1 MTCLGAFACKKVQF
15 ATLADFTSGTRI
27 ALFRRAALRPHPT
40 IEALT
45 LLRACEE
52 KAVVVASSRHA
63 IFPKPTI
70 EALALPCAPVASAVP
85 VAIRQH
91 VADLIALPGV
101 GIDLVSIVL
110 TWRVHHLATLWP
122 HPTFEA
128 LAHARAPV
136 ASAVPVAGSFH
147 VARLDTRSGVGIDL
161 AWLAC
166 LACEAGKTFLAVA
179 GSHIIVGTHA
189 CIHHAK
195 VVILSCFDVLP
206 YPHTTV

>member
-1 MTCLGAFACKKVQF
+1 MTCLGAFACKRVPF
-15 ATLADFTSGTRI
+15 ATLADFTIGECCKRVTN
-27 ALFRRAALRPHPT
+27 FRRAAV
-40 IEALT
+40 I
-45 LLRACEE
+45 
-52 KAVVVASSRHA
+52 S
-63 IFPKPTI
+63 
-70 EALALPCAPVASAVP
+70 
-85 VAIRQH
+85 
-91 VADLIALPGV
+91 
-101 GIDLVSIVL
+101 
-110 TWRVHHLATLWP
+110 

-147 VARLDTRSGVGIDL
+147 VTRLDTLSGIGIDL

-206 YPHTTV
+206 YPRTTV